1 MPATES
7 AYSELSFRSA
17 TAAPVKADEPDA
29 AASARQVGIWLAS
42 WAVVVFA
49 IILVGG
55 ATRLTESG
63 LSITEW
69 KPVTGIIP
77 PLNEAQ
83 WMLEFEKYKRIP
95 QYQLLN
101 AGMTLASFKTIYL
114 WEFWHRIVARLAGL
128 GFVIP
133 LAWFA
138 FRRRIPAFAARR
150 IFLLGL
156 LLAAQAGMGW
166 WMVVSGLSDRTEVS
180 QYRLAAHLTLAFIIL
195 AVTVWTAADLMQGY
209 RARGS
214 QLSGWRS
221 RLLPAMF
228 GLVLL
233 ASASGAL
240 VAGLRAGRIYN
251 TFPLMNGR
259 LMPQE
264 YGMFAPWW
272 RNSLDNPA
280 AVQFNHR
287 VIAIVTFSAALCLWA
302 LLRASGHSRLTRRIH
317 LILCAALL
325 QLTLGITTLL
335 LAVPIWLGVA
345 HQGGAALLLVTVVLA
360 WHASASDV
368 SPRDPAPLLSR

>member
-240 VAGLRAGRIYN
+240 VTAPRAGRIYN
-251 TFPLMNGR
+251 TFRLMNG
-259 LMPQE
+259 
-264 YGMFAPWW
+264 
-272 RNSLDNPA
+272 S
-280 AVQFNHR
+280 
-287 VIAIVTFSAALCLWA
+287 
-302 LLRASGHSRLTRRIH
+302 
-317 LILCAALL
+317 
-325 QLTLGITTLL
+325 
-335 LAVPIWLGVA
+335 
-345 HQGGAALLLVTVVLA
+345 
-360 WHASASDV
+360 
-368 SPRDPAPLLSR
+368 LLSQE